1 MNEKKW
7 ICVIMQSSSSFI
19 PSLTRFCRDFF
30 LCVRHVQRHRGYFWN
45 LFLSPLSLSWNHEV
59 QDWVITTLCNLHI
72 CHFSFDLCFYRDT
85 RLRQPP
91 SLPLSLFP
99 PLLAFLHLPP
109 RLPWWALDYCCL
121 SGFGLAAETWTGRHP
136 AMRSFKNHQK
146 HTPKPSFSNS
156 TWKHS
161 RGKSIFMAAAVG
173 YNETTLWQ

>member
-1 MNEKKW
+1 MNLCYNAKLVFFHHLTHQVLQGLLSLCQTRPTTPRLLLEPF
-7 ICVIMQSSSSFI
+7 SFSSF
-19 PSLTRFCRDFF
+19 SF
-30 LCVRHVQRHRGYFWN
+30 LE
-45 LFLSPLSLSWNHEV
+45 SWSARWWPQN
-59 QDWVITTLCNLHI
+59 WVITTLCNLHI

-161 RGKSIFMAAAVG
+161 RGKSIFIAAAVG